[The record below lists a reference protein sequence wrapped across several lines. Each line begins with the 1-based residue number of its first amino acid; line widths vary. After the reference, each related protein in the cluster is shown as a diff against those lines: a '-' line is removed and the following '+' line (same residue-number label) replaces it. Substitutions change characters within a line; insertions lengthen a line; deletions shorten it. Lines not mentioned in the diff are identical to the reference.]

1 MFFVV
6 MELFFSFRLII
17 LMGLLLSLKLTV
29 SPLEHAIC
37 HLLKNWMLQTTVAL
51 VIQKPSF
58 PDFLTTRFSQM
69 QRSFPFF
76 GNVKNLKR
84 VFFPFCIVH
93 SIGATTIWALFSL
106 TLFLRAFLH
115 LETLY
120 ILSLVFTETGNRKS
134 ELCKASI
141 TTFKVIYHSC
151 ILNI

>member
-6 MELFFSFRLII
+6 MELFFSFRLFI

-29 SPLEHAIC
+29 SPLEHASSAQNLDVANHSC
-37 HLLKNWMLQTTVAL
+37 LGYRETV
-51 VIQKPSF
+51 VPRPSRHTVF
-58 PDFLTTRFSQM
+58 PNATRLSILWKC
-69 QRSFPFF
+69 
-76 GNVKNLKR
+76 KNLKR
-84 VFFPFCIVH
+84 VFCPFCIVH
-93 SIGATTIWALFSL
+93 SIGATRIWALFSL
-106 TLFLRAFLH
+106 TLFLRAFLQ

-120 ILSLVFTETGNRKS
+120 ILSLVFIETGNRKS